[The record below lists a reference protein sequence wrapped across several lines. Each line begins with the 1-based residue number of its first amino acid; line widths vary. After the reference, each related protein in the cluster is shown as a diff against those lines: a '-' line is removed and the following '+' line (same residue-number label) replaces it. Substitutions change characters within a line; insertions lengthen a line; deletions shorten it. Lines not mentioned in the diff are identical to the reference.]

1 MPTDRVLI
9 AERVVLPD
17 RVAEPGW
24 LTVRA
29 GLITGAGSGILP
41 GRGDEVIPGW
51 LVPGFVDQ
59 HIHGG
64 GGAAFETDNPAA
76 AETVV
81 QTHLRHGT
89 TSMIASLVSAS
100 VLGLPEQVGRLVDQC
115 ETGLLAGI
123 HLEGP
128 WLSPLHKGAHDPV
141 NLRNPTVEELEAV
154 LAVGKGYIRMI
165 TIAPELPGA
174 MDVIRACAAND
185 VVAAV
190 GHTDADY
197 DQTVAAIDA
206 GATAATH
213 LFNAMSPLHHRDPGP
228 IAALVEDPR
237 VSVEMIIDGIHV
249 HASAARM
256 ARLASEGRVILHT
269 DAMAAAGFGDGD
281 YVLGSLAVEVR
292 DGTARLV
299 EGGAIAGSTLTM
311 DSAFRRYVHDCGA
324 SVVEAVAASATRPA
338 HLMRLDDRGELR
350 VGRRADICN
359 LDSDL
364 ELGGVWLQGESVDLG

>member
-1 MPTDRVLI
+1 MPTDRVLT

-17 RVAEPGW
+17 GVAEPGW
-24 LTVRA
+24 LTVKD
-29 GLITGAGSGILP
+29 GIITGAGSGVLP
-41 GRGDEVIPGW
+41 GREDEILPGW

-59 HIHGG
+59 HLHGG
-64 GGAAFETDNPAA
+64 GGAAFETDDPTA
-76 AETVV
+76 AETVF

-89 TSMIASLVSAS
+89 TSMVASLVSAS
-100 VLGLPEQVGRLVDQC
+100 VSGLPEQVARLADKC
-115 ETGLLAGI
+115 DAGLLAGI

-128 WLSPLHKGAHDPV
+128 WLSPLHKGAHEPA
-141 NLRNPTVEELEAV
+141 NLRNPTVEEFEAI

-174 MDVIRACAAND
+174 MEVIRACAAND

-213 LFNAMSPLHHRDPGP
+213 LFNAMNPVHHRNPGP
-228 IAALVEDPR
+228 VTALVEDPR
-237 VSVEMIIDGIHV
+237 VGVEMIVDGIHV
-249 HASAARM
+249 HPSAVRM

-269 DAMAAAGFGDGD
+269 DAMAAAGVGDGD

-311 DSAFRRYVHDCGA
+311 DSAFKRYVDECGA
-324 SVVEAVAASATRPA
+324 SVPEAVAASSTRPA
-338 HLMRLDDRGELR
+338 RLMLLRDRGELR
-350 VGRRADICN
+350 EGARADICHV
-359 LDSDL
+359 DS
-364 ELGGVWLQGESVDLG
+364 ELGLQGVWLRGEPVDLT